1 MFIVRATVS
10 HIIQSAPTAV
20 VLRLENGLDVAYL
33 SKRVRRSA
41 SAVASCCCGTK
52 ESAPAA
58 LTFAWLMRRTAATD
72 KSLNNIPFSK
82 GAYSFIIII
91 YCAPDFL
98 RVHLYFQY
106 FEYSMVIPM
115 VEIHGLTMTHSVPL

>member
-72 KSLNNIPFSK
+72 KSLNNIPFIK

-98 RVHLYFQY
+98 RVHPL
-106 FEYSMVIPM
+106 
-115 VEIHGLTMTHSVPL
+115 LSVFRVW